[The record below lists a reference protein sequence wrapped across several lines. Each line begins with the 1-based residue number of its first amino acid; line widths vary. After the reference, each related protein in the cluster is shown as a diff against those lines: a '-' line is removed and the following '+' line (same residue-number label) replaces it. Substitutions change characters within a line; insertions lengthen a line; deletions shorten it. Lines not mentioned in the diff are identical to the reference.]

1 VIQITDHI
9 AETLERVRIGRSDA
23 GRAASSVLVLA
34 VSKRQPAAAIQTAY
48 RAGLRH
54 FGENAV
60 QEAIVKLKELE
71 SLDITWHFIGRIQS
85 NKTRDIAA
93 HFDWVHTVSSV
104 KVARRLDA
112 QRPSE
117 ARPLKV
123 LLQVNI
129 NNEEGKAGVVEEDL
143 LELVRSLIP
152 LKRILLRGLMAIPQ
166 KSENYDVQRTNF
178 AHLARL
184 SNLVQL
190 NCALPQFNELSMGMS
205 ADLEA
210 AIAEGAT
217 WVRIGTD
224 IFGEREP
231 L

>member
-1 VIQITDHI
+1 MSSIRINVNR
-9 AETLERVRIGRSDA
+9 LRERINRACELASRRPESVR
-23 GRAASSVLVLA
+23 LLA
-34 VSKRQPAAAIQTAY
+34 VSKTKPVTMVEQAIAAGQ
-48 RAGLRH
+48 LD
-54 FGENAV
+54 FGENYLQDALAKV
-60 QEAIVKLKELE
+60 HSHPDAR
-71 SLDITWHFIGRIQS
+71 WHFIGAIQS
-85 NKTRDIAA
+85 NKTREIAA
-93 HFDWVHTVSSV
+93 NFDWVHTVSSI

-112 QRPSE
+112 QRPDE
-117 ARPLKV
+117 AQPLNV
-123 LLQVNI
+123 LIQVNI
-129 NNEEGKAGVVEEDL
+129 NNEEGKAGVVEEHL
-143 LELVRSLIP
+143 LELVESLIP

-166 KSENYDVQRTNF
+166 KSDDYTVQRTNF

-184 SNLVQL
+184 QTQVQQQ
-190 NCALPQFNELSMGMS
+190 CGLPQFDELSMGMS

>member
-1 VIQITDHI
+1 MSSIRINI
-9 AETLERVRIGRSDA
+9 SRLRERIKQACELACRRPE
-23 GRAASSVLVLA
+23 SVKLLA
-34 VSKRQPAAAIQTAY
+34 VSKTKPVTMVEQAIAAGQ
-48 RAGLRH
+48 LD
-54 FGENAV
+54 FGENYLQDALTKIH
-60 QEAIVKLKELE
+60 ALPDA
-71 SLDITWHFIGRIQS
+71 SWHFIGAIQS

-112 QRPSE
+112 QRPDE
-117 ARPLKV
+117 AQPLNV

-129 NNEEGKAGVVEEDL
+129 NNEDGKAGVLEEDL
-143 LELVRSLIP
+143 LELVNSLIP
-152 LKRILLRGLMAIPQ
+152 LKRIQLRGLMAIPQ
-166 KSENYDVQRTNF
+166 KSEKYDVQRKNF

-184 SNLVQL
+184 QKLVQS
-190 NCALPQFNELSMGMS
+190 NCALPQFDELSMGMS
-205 ADLEA
+205 ADLAA

>member
-1 VIQITDHI
+1 MSSIRINI
-9 AETLERVRIGRSDA
+9 SRLRERINRACELASRKPESVR
-23 GRAASSVLVLA
+23 LLA
-34 VSKRQPAAAIQTAY
+34 VSKTKPAILVEHAIAAGQSD
-48 RAGLRH
+48 
-54 FGENAV
+54 FGENYLQDALTKIDSFPD
-60 QEAIVKLKELE
+60 AC
-71 SLDITWHFIGRIQS
+71 WHFIGAIQS

-112 QRPSE
+112 QRPDE
-117 ARPLKV
+117 RKPLNV
-123 LLQVNI
+123 LIQVNI
-129 NNEEGKAGVVEEDL
+129 NNEEGKAGVVEEHL
-143 LELVRSLIP
+143 LELVNSLIP

-166 KSENYDVQRTNF
+166 KSEDYTRQRTNF
-178 AHLARL
+178 AHLAGL
-184 SNLVQL
+184 QKLVQQKCGL
-190 NCALPQFNELSMGMS
+190 SHFDELSMGMS

>member
-1 VIQITDHI
+1 MVEQAI
-9 AETLERVRIGRSDA
+9 AA
-23 GRAASSVLVLA
+23 GQLD
-34 VSKRQPAAAIQTAY
+34 
-48 RAGLRH
+48 
-54 FGENAV
+54 FGENYLQDALTKV
-60 QEAIVKLKELE
+60 R
-71 SLDITWHFIGRIQS
+71 SLPDARWHFIGAIQS
-85 NKTRDIAA
+85 NKTREIAA

-112 QRPSE
+112 QRPDE
-117 ARPLKV
+117 AQPLNV

-129 NNEEGKAGVVEEDL
+129 NNEEGKAGVVEEHL
-143 LELVRSLIP
+143 LELVESLIP
-152 LKRILLRGLMAIPQ
+152 LKRILLRGLMAIPA
-166 KSENYDVQRTNF
+166 KSDNYNVQRTNF

-184 SNLVQL
+184 QKQVQQ
-190 NCALPQFNELSMGMS
+190 NCALPHFDELSMGMS

>member
-1 VIQITDHI
+1 MSSIRINVNR
-9 AETLERVRIGRSDA
+9 LRERINRACELASRKPESVR
-23 GRAASSVLVLA
+23 LLA
-34 VSKRQPAAAIQTAY
+34 VSKTKPVTMVEQAIAAGQSD
-48 RAGLRH
+48 
-54 FGENAV
+54 FGENYLQDAL
-60 QEAIVKLKELE
+60 AKID
-71 SLDITWHFIGRIQS
+71 SFPDACWHFIGAIQS

-112 QRPSE
+112 QRPDE
-117 ARPLKV
+117 RKPLNV
-123 LLQVNI
+123 LIQVNI
-129 NNEEGKAGVVEEDL
+129 NNEEGKAGVVEEHL
-143 LELVRSLIP
+143 LELVESLIP

-166 KSENYDVQRTNF
+166 KSEDYNVQRTNF

-184 SNLVQL
+184 QTLVQQK
-190 NCALPQFNELSMGMS
+190 CGLPQFDELSMGMS